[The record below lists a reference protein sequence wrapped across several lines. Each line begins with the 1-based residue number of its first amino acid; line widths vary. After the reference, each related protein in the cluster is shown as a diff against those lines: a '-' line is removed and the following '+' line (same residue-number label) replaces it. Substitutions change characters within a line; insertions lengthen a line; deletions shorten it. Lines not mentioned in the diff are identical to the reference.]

1 MWKKKEEKEDNLL
14 AELCGGD
21 GKLRDFLG
29 VNLCENPL
37 TAVPSTDLDTLIKE
51 GEKSGNYRPA
61 MDKAIFEGSQNL
73 GEKERYVKVIRDLA
87 SKTIHATE
95 QEKEKAKKEGLTGRV
110 ATLDTR
116 IEAQRFMSERAE
128 DIVNVA
134 SKFYKEKL
142 VELGEEARREV
153 RARDRRVAEG
163 QERKTEELERVGREA
178 RERET
183 KKMGGE
189 QKREAEKQGKIEDLA
204 AAKRKE
210 ARGEER
216 TKADAEEKKIEDLEK
231 AGREARGKERKAN

>member
-14 AELCGGD
+14 TELCGDD

-95 QEKEKAKKEGLTGRV
+95 LEKEKALKQGLTGR
-110 ATLDTR
+110 AASLGTR
-116 IEAQRFMSERAE
+116 IEDQRFMSERAE
-128 DIVNVA
+128 EIIGVA

-153 RARDRRVAEG
+153 RARDRRVTEG
-163 QERKTEELERVGREA
+163 QERKTEELERAGREA
-178 RERET
+178 RGQET

-210 ARGEER
+210 TRGEER
-216 TKADAEEKKIEDLEK
+216 VRADAEEKKIGDLEQ
-231 AGREARGKERKAN
+231 AGREARGKERRAN

>member
-1 MWKKKEEKEDNLL
+1 MWKRKEEKQDNLL
-14 AELCGGD
+14 SELCGGD

-73 GEKERYVKVIRDLA
+73 GERDKYIKVIRDLA

-95 QEKEKAKKEGLTGRV
+95 QEEEKAKKEGLTGRV
-110 ATLDTR
+110 ATLEKR

-128 DIVNVA
+128 DIVSVA

-142 VELGEEARREV
+142 VELGEDARREV
-153 RARDRRVAEG
+153 RARERRVTEG
-163 QERKTEELERVGREA
+163 RDRKTEDQERAVREA
-178 RERET
+178 RRTET
-183 KKMGGE
+183 RKLGGE
-189 QKREAEKQGKIEDLA
+189 EKRQAEKQDKKEEQA
-204 AAKRKE
+204 AGERKV
-210 ARGEER
+210 AREEER
-216 TKADAEEKKIEDLEK
+216 LKAEAEEKGIRDTEK
-231 AGREARGKERKAN
+231 AGRETREKERRGS